1 MDTSFGIQQKGKRN
15 LITDVAEA
23 FDHTPEG
30 FTSDSYGYDLSYAHT
45 HFKRLCALSEQDRE
59 HYGTGVRAYW
69 KSVEDAL
76 VEEYPTV
83 LAEAA
88 KLYEEDPERA
98 QVFLDH
104 IQAHEQALQKGEKYE
119 R

>member
-1 MDTSFGIQQKGKRN
+1 MRIPTSS
-15 LITDVAEA
+15 A
-23 FDHTPEG
+23 
-30 FTSDSYGYDLSYAHT
+30 
-45 HFKRLCALSEQDRE
+45 CAPLSEQDRE

-88 KLYEEDPERA
+88 KLYEEDPAKAAEYLRDRLHRVGEA
-98 QVFLDH
+98 G
-104 IQAHEQALQKGEKYE
+104 KGAG
-119 R
+119 RL